1 MLPLGMPDNG
11 RVEWIP
17 SEETVQAAKEYLAAR
32 GVPVIG

>member
-1 MLPLGMPDNG
+1 MLPMGMPDNG

-17 SEETVQAAKEYLAAR
+17 DKTAVEAAKTYLRDR